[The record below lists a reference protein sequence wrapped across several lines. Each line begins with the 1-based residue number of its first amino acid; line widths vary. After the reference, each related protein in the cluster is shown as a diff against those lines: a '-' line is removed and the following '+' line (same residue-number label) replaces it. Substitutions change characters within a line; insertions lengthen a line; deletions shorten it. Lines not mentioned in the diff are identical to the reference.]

1 VTAIIHAD
9 GVSKSFGSV
18 DAVRGVTFDVA
29 QFSICGLLGRNG
41 AGKTTLM
48 NLLSGQEFADAGA
61 IRLFGQS
68 PVENASILSRTCF
81 IKESQVY
88 PDGFRGKH
96 VLRAASWVYPEW
108 DHELAEQIIKA
119 LKVPV
124 EQRVKKMSRGQRSA
138 LGVTLGL
145 ASRAPLTI
153 FDEPYAGLDAV
164 ARHTFYDFL
173 LRDYTEHP
181 RTVLMSTH
189 LIDEVADL
197 LDHVLL
203 VDEGRLVIDAPA
215 DELRGSAITVA
226 GVSADVERFVA
237 GRHVLTRDVL
247 GGLTSATVAGLTSA
261 DKVAAVEAG
270 LDVSPVS
277 LQQLIIGRTRGTQQE
292 EVAS

>member
-1 VTAIIHAD
+1 MTAIIHAH

-18 DAVRGVTFDVA
+18 DAVQDVTFDVA
-29 QFSICGLLGRNG
+29 QYSICGLLGRNG

-48 NLLSGQEFADAGA
+48 NLLTGQEFADAGS
-61 IRLFGQS
+61 IRLFGAS

-88 PDGFRGKH
+88 PEGFCGKH
-96 VLRAASWVYPEW
+96 VLRAGAWVYPEW
-108 DHELAEQIIKA
+108 DHALAEELVDA

-124 EQRVKKMSRGQRSA
+124 NRRVKKMSRGQRSA

-145 ASRAPLTI
+145 ASRAQLTI

-173 LRDYTEHP
+173 LRDYAEHP

-203 VDEGRLVIDAPA
+203 IDEGRLVIDAPA
-215 DELRGSAITVA
+215 DELRGSAITVS
-226 GVSADVERFVA
+226 GVSADVERFVSS
-237 GRHVLTRDVL
+237 RHVLTTDVL
-247 GGLTSATVAGLTSA
+247 GGLTSATVAGLSSA
-261 DKVAAVEAG
+261 DKIAAVEAG
-270 LDVSPVS
+270 LELAPVS
-277 LQQLIIGRTRGTQQE
+277 LQQLIIGRTRGAQQG